1 MDGVAAV
8 AAHLGHLHRLAAPGS
23 QLEAYISYQLHQLT
37 LVVLSQTT
45 EIGIGAAVVSEA
57 VSEAV

>member
-8 AAHLGHLHRLAAPGS
+8 AAHLGHLHPATCS